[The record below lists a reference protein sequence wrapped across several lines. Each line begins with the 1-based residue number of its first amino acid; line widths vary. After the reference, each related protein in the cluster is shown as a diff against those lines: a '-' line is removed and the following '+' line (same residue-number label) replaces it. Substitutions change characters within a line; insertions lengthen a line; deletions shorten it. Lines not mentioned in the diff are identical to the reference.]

1 MRAHA
6 RQTAVRSRPTLD
18 LLSWSA
24 AAGRPAVQTP
34 RIRYARSG
42 DVRIAYQ
49 VIGQGPIDLVFVPG
63 FISNLEL
70 HWEEPGYSHL
80 LRRLSAF
87 ARVIHFDKR
96 GTGLSDRVDPEH
108 LPDLRTRMDDVR
120 AVMDAAGSG
129 RAALLGASEGAPMSI
144 TFAATYPERTRALVL
159 YGGYAQ
165 FHSAVLGPD
174 QLAAFIRG
182 AERSWGT
189 GASLASFA
197 PGLVRD
203 PRFAAWWAR
212 FERLAVSPTAAVAL
226 ARMNATVDVRGLLG
240 AVRVPTL
247 VLHRRDDARVR
258 FAAGRYLAE
267 HIPGARFLAL
277 PGRDHPIWTGDIDRV
292 VDAIEE
298 FLTGECATPAQDRTL
313 ATILAAHLVRPER
326 GAARL
331 GERLWGERVQLLYR
345 RAAALIAY
353 HGGRSPG
360 QGDGAILARFDGA
373 ARAVHAATGLR
384 REASALGIPIAIGVH
399 AGDVVIRDGRA
410 HGLALHVAERIA
422 TLAAG
427 GEILVSG
434 VVRDLV
440 AGSGLHFLERGAE
453 GIDGMEGTL
462 RLLAVVEEQHLEPLA
477 GAQAE
482 PDLAALSVREQEVLA
497 LIAGGLSNAAIAV
510 RLALS
515 EHTVKRHVA
524 NILLKLDL
532 PTRAAAAA
540 FAARRQA

>member
-1 MRAHA
+1 M
-6 RQTAVRSRPTLD
+6 
-18 LLSWSA
+18 
-24 AAGRPAVQTP
+24 QTP
-34 RIRYARSG
+34 QTRYALSG
-42 DVRIAYQ
+42 AVRIAYQ

-165 FHSAVLGPD
+165 FHSAVQSPD

-182 AERSWGT
+182 AEQSWGT
-189 GASLASFA
+189 GASLAGFA
-197 PGLVRD
+197 PGLVHD

-212 FERLAVSPTAAVAL
+212 FERLSVSPTAAVAL
-226 ARMNATVDVRGLLG
+226 ARMNATVDVRSLLG
-240 AVRVPTL
+240 AIRVPTL
-247 VLHRRDDARVR
+247 VIHRRDDARVR
-258 FAAGRYLAE
+258 FAAGRFLAE
-267 HIPGARFLAL
+267 HIEGARFVAL
-277 PGRDHPIWTGDIDRV
+277 PGRDHPIWTADIDRV

-298 FLTGECATPAQDRTL
+298 FLTGECATSAQDRTL

-326 GAARL
+326 GAVRL
-331 GERLWGERVQLLYR
+331 GERLWGERVQLLHR
-345 RAAALIAY
+345 RTEELIRH
-353 HGGRSPG
+353 HGGRSGG
-360 QGDGAILARFDGA
+360 QGSAAIAARFDGA
-373 ARAVHAATGLR
+373 ARAVRAAIALR
-384 REASALGIPIAIGVH
+384 REAGALGIELAVGAH

-410 HGLALHVAERIA
+410 SGLAVHVAERIA
-422 TLAAG
+422 TLASG
-427 GEILVSG
+427 GEVLVSS

-440 AGSGLHFLERGAE
+440 AGSGLHFRERGVEAVE
-453 GIDGMEGTL
+453 GMDGTL

-477 GAQAE
+477 HAPTE

-540 FAARRQA
+540 LAARRHA